1 MNSTAGIPIK
11 LLYEAESMKIT
22 VEVSYDLRL
31 LYVNNSLLQNKLNMR
46 AATFFHCI
54 IWFKWMVL
62 LAQN

>member
-31 LYVNNSLLQNKLNMR
+31 LYVNNSLKSYINNFGK
-46 AATFFHCI
+46 
-54 IWFKWMVL
+54 KWWAKQQSAEMQML
-62 LAQN
+62 RN